1 MRSNLTIRH
10 LIILFCAFP
19 VSLFAQES
27 GKVWNLSLDTL
38 VVKGNA
44 YSRTVRNRSDGSFVW
59 DMQMMDYMP
68 KILGN
73 ADPMH
78 YAQMLPGIQTNN
90 EMKSG
95 INIQG
100 CDNSHNM
107 LSIGGV
113 PIYNVSHLLGF
124 FSTFNPS
131 HYPTFTLHQNAPLSI
146 GRIGGQLNM
155 DLDNQVADT
164 ISGELSVG
172 LISSQGTLRLPISKN
187 TLLTTSLRGS
197 YINLLY
203 SKWLQADNQQIKY
216 SFYDVNATLTHR
228 IDSVNT
234 LFADFY
240 RGHDNISFKESNY
253 YARMEDFWGNTMGA
267 LHWVHRQPQ
276 GLSMKHSL
284 YVTSYTNEFQMNLQ
298 EAHFQLPSSITDLGY
313 QSRFEWKRLEGGLQ
327 TIWHTIQP
335 QELESSGTFN
345 VTSGKMPRTH
355 SFEAAIHLGYTQPL
369 STHLSLF
376 GGLRA
381 SHYQQDDYH
390 FQELDPQ
397 VSLNYSQGSL
407 QIMLDYALRH
417 QYLFQ
422 TGFSNIGLPS
432 EFWMSASEAIE
443 PQYAHEWSL
452 SVASY
457 LLNRRYRLSA
467 DIFYKRLFHQLEYS
481 GSVLD
486 FMNSTYNIERQL
498 LHGDGRNYGFCLML
512 NKCRGPLTGWVS
524 YTYTNAKRTFDAI
537 RSGEYPACHERPHEF
552 NAVATYSL
560 NSHWSFGATFVYAS
574 GTPFTAPVSISFID
588 NNLMMK
594 YGAYNSSRLKPYK
607 RLDLSANYKWKSRRF
622 RENGVNLS
630 LYNAIAQSNEL
641 FYYIKSREDGSFAY
655 RPVTFM
661 LRVLPSISYFC
672 KF

>member
-1 MRSNLTIRH
+1 M
-10 LIILFCAFP
+10 
-19 VSLFAQES
+19 
-27 GKVWNLSLDTL
+27 WNLSLDT
-38 VVKGNA
+38 VVVRGNT
-44 YSRTVRNRSDGSFVW
+44 YSRAVRNRADGSFVW
-59 DMQMMDYMP
+59 DMQMMDYLP

-73 ADPMH
+73 ADPLH

-155 DLDNQVADT
+155 DLNEQVVDT
-164 ISGELSVG
+164 MSGEVSVG

-187 TLLTTSLRGS
+187 TSLTASLRGS
-197 YINLLY
+197 YINMLY
-203 SKWLQADNQQIKY
+203 SKWLQADDQQIKY

-228 IDSVNT
+228 IDSQNM

-240 RGHDNISFKESNY
+240 MGHDDISFSESNY
-253 YARMEDFWGNTMGA
+253 YAKMKDFWGNTMGA
-267 LHWVHRQPQ
+267 LHWVHQQPQ
-276 GLSMKHSL
+276 GFRMKHSL
-284 YVTSYTNEFQMNLQ
+284 YVTSYANEFKMDLQ
-298 EAHFQLPSSITDLGY
+298 DAHFQLPSSITDYGY
-313 QSRFEWKRLEGGLQ
+313 QSRFEWKRWEAGLQ
-327 TIWHTIQP
+327 TLWHNIQP

-345 VTSGKMPRTH
+345 VTSGRMSRTH
-355 SFEAAIHLGYTQPL
+355 SFEAAVHLGYTQPL
-369 STHLSLF
+369 LSNLSLF

-381 SHYQQDDYH
+381 SLYQQDDYH
-390 FQELDPQ
+390 FKALDPQ
-397 VSLNYSQGSL
+397 VNLQLSTLNFQL
-407 QIMLDYALRH
+407 ILDYALRH

-432 EFWMSASEAIE
+432 EFWMSASEKMV

-452 SVASY
+452 SAASY
-457 LLNRRYRLSA
+457 LFNRQYRLSA
-467 DIFYKRLFHQLEYS
+467 DIFYKKLYHQLEYS

-486 FMNSTYNIERQL
+486 FINSTYNIERQL

-512 NKCRGPLTGWVS
+512 NKCSGPLTGWVS
-524 YTYTNAKRTFDAI
+524 YTYTNAKRSFSAVQPGD
-537 RSGEYPACHERPHEF
+537 YPASHERPHEF
-552 NAVATYSL
+552 NAVATYAL

-594 YGAYNSSRLKPYK
+594 YGPYNSSRLKPYK
-607 RLDLSANYKWKSRRF
+607 RLDLSANYKWKSRMF
-622 RENGVNLS
+622 RENGINLS
-630 LYNAIAQSNEL
+630 VYNAIAQSNEL
-641 FYYIKSREDGSFAY
+641 FYYIKSRKDGSFAY

-661 LRVLPSISYFC
+661 LRIMPSISYFC

>member
-1 MRSNLTIRH
+1 M
-10 LIILFCAFP
+10 CAFP

-27 GKVWNLSLDTL
+27 GKVWNLSLDTV
-38 VVKGNA
+38 VVKGNTF
-44 YSRTVRNRSDGSFVW
+44 SRTVRNRADGSFVW

-73 ADPMH
+73 ADPLH

-146 GRIGGQLNM
+146 SRIGGQLNM
-155 DLDNQVADT
+155 DLSEHVADT
-164 ISGELSVG
+164 LSGEVSVG

-187 TLLTTSLRGS
+187 TSLTASLRGS
-197 YINLLY
+197 YINMLY
-203 SKWLQADNQQIKY
+203 SKWLQADDQQIQY

-228 IDSVNT
+228 IDSHNM

-240 RGHDNISFKESNY
+240 MGRDDISFKESNY
-253 YARMEDFWGNTMGA
+253 YAKTKDFWGNTMGA
-267 LHWVHRQPQ
+267 LHWVHQQPQ
-276 GLSMKHSL
+276 GFRMKHSL
-284 YVTSYTNEFQMNLQ
+284 YVTSYANEFQLNLQ
-298 EAHFQLPSSITDLGY
+298 DAQFQLPSSITDFGY
-313 QSRFEWKRLEGGLQ
+313 QSRFEWKRWEAGLQ
-327 TIWHTIQP
+327 TIWHNIQP
-335 QELESSGTFN
+335 QELESNGTFN
-345 VTSGKMPRTH
+345 VTSGRMPRTH
-355 SFEAAIHLGYTQPL
+355 SFEAAVHLGYTQSFL
-369 STHLSLF
+369 SYLSLF
-376 GGLRA
+376 CGLRA
-381 SHYQQDDYH
+381 SLYQQDHYH
-390 FQELDPQ
+390 FMALDPQ
-397 VSLNYSQGSL
+397 VSVNYTRGSFQL
-407 QIMLDYALRH
+407 MFDYAFRH

-432 EFWMSASEAIE
+432 EFWMSANENTV

-452 SVASY
+452 SAASY
-457 LLNRRYRLSA
+457 LPNRQYRMSVN
-467 DIFYKRLFHQLEYS
+467 IFYKQLYHPLEYS

-486 FMNSTYNIERQL
+486 FINSSYNIERQL

-512 NKCRGPLTGWVS
+512 NKCNGPLTGWIS
-524 YTYTNAKRTFDAI
+524 YTYTNAKRSFGTVQ
-537 RSGEYPACHERPHEF
+537 SGDYPASHERPHEF
-552 NAVATYSL
+552 NAVATYAL
-560 NSHWSFGATFVYAS
+560 NNHWSFGATFVYAS

-594 YGAYNSSRLKPYK
+594 YGPYNSSRLKPYK
-607 RLDLSANYKWKSRRF
+607 RLDLSANYKWKSRLF

-630 LYNAIAQSNEL
+630 VYNAIAQSNEL
-641 FYYIKSREDGSFAY
+641 FYYIKSRKDGSFAY
-655 RPVTFM
+655 RPITFM
-661 LRVLPSISYFC
+661 LRIMPSISYFC

>member
-1 MRSNLTIRH
+1 MITRYIL
-10 LIILFCAFP
+10 ILFCAFP

-27 GKVWNLSLDTL
+27 GKVWNLSLDT
-38 VVKGNA
+38 VVVRGNT
-44 YSRTVRNRSDGSFVW
+44 YSRAVRNRADGSFVW
-59 DMQMMDYMP
+59 DMQMMDYLP

-73 ADPMH
+73 ADPLH

-155 DLDNQVADT
+155 DLNEQVVDT
-164 ISGELSVG
+164 MSGEVSVG

-187 TLLTTSLRGS
+187 TSLTASLRGS
-197 YINLLY
+197 YINMLY
-203 SKWLQADNQQIKY
+203 SKWLQADDQQIQY

-228 IDSVNT
+228 IDSQNM

-240 RGHDNISFKESNY
+240 MGHDDISFSESNY
-253 YARMEDFWGNTMGA
+253 YAKMKDFWGNTMGA
-267 LHWVHRQPQ
+267 LHWVHQQPQ
-276 GLSMKHSL
+276 GFRMKHSL
-284 YVTSYTNEFQMNLQ
+284 YVTSYANEFQMDLQ
-298 EAHFQLPSSITDLGY
+298 DAHFLLPSSITDYGY
-313 QSRFEWKRLEGGLQ
+313 QSRFEWKRWEVGLQ
-327 TIWHTIQP
+327 TIWHNIQP

-345 VTSGKMPRTH
+345 VTSGRMSRTH
-355 SFEAAIHLGYTQPL
+355 SFEAAVHLGYTQPL
-369 STHLSLF
+369 LSNLSLF

-381 SHYQQDDYH
+381 SLYQQDDYH
-390 FQELDPQ
+390 FKAFDPQ
-397 VSLNYSQGSL
+397 VSINFTQGSFQL
-407 QIMLDYALRH
+407 ILDYALRH

-432 EFWMSASEAIE
+432 EFWMSASEKMV

-452 SVASY
+452 SAASY
-457 LLNRRYRLSA
+457 LLNRQYRLSA
-467 DIFYKRLFHQLEYS
+467 DIFYKKLYHQLEYS

-486 FMNSTYNIERQL
+486 FINSTYNIERQL

-512 NKCRGPLTGWVS
+512 NKCSGPLTGWVS
-524 YTYTNAKRTFDAI
+524 YTYTNAKRSFSAVQPGD
-537 RSGEYPACHERPHEF
+537 YPASHERPHEF
-552 NAVATYSL
+552 NAVATYAL

-594 YGAYNSSRLKPYK
+594 YGPYNSSRLKPYK
-607 RLDLSANYKWKSRRF
+607 RLDLSANYKWKSRMF
-622 RENGVNLS
+622 RENGINLS
-630 LYNAIAQSNEL
+630 VYNAIAQSNEL
-641 FYYIKSREDGSFAY
+641 FYYIKSRKDGSFAY

-661 LRVLPSISYFC
+661 LRIMPSISYFC